1 MRVPNGA
8 PEQMPTATVDLTA
21 LRANLELAASLTAPG
36 TIVMPPLKADAY
48 GHGAVPVATYLEQH
62 GYSWFAVATAAEL
75 LELRAAGVS
84 ADLLLLTPLLVA
96 EPALFDSRTAL
107 TLADASG
114 LGRLQA
120 WGAPRG
126 TRLHL
131 KVDTG
136 LGRLGQPPEQ
146 AVELAIQA
154 ERAGYVI
161 EAAWTH
167 FASAED
173 DPLLTRQ
180 QLDRFGTA
188 LDLLKRAGIEPRLR
202 HAANSAATLLCP
214 EAHFDM
220 IRPGLL
226 TYGYSP
232 LEEAHPLTAALRPA
246 LTLTAPVTMCK
257 RVTAG
262 TGLSYNHLW
271 HADRDT
277 NILSVRC
284 GYADGYRRLL
294 SGRTWAALRGERLEQ
309 RGRIAMDQLLL
320 DAGGLTA
327 EPGERVTLIG
337 GAGPGADELGQ
348 LAQSNA
354 YDILTSLG
362 RRVQRRWLADQAA
375 QE

>member
-1 MRVPNGA
+1 
-8 PEQMPTATVDLTA
+8 MPTATVDLTA
-21 LRANLELAASLTAPG
+21 LRANLKLAESLTAPG
-36 TIVMPPLKADAY
+36 TLVMPPLKADAY
-48 GHGAVPVATYLEQH
+48 GHGAVQVATFLEQE
-62 GYSWFAVATAAEL
+62 GISWFAVATPSEL

-84 ADLLLLTPLLVA
+84 ANVLLLTPLL
-96 EPALFDSRTAL
+96 EPAPELFDSRTAL
-107 TLADASG
+107 TLADGSE
-114 LGRLQA
+114 LERLQS

-136 LGRLGQPPEQ
+136 LGRLGQPPAA
-146 AVELAIQA
+146 AVELAVAA

-173 DPLLTRQ
+173 DRTLTME
-180 QLDRFGTA
+180 QLDTFSTA
-188 LDLLKRAGIEPRLR
+188 LDLLKHSGIEPRLR
-202 HAANSAATLLCP
+202 HAANSAALLLFP

-232 LEEAHPLTAALRPA
+232 LDTPQPLTDGLRPA

-257 RVTAG
+257 RIAAG

-271 HADRDT
+271 RADRAT

-294 SGRTWAALRGERLEQ
+294 SGRTWAALRGERVEQ

-320 DAGGLTA
+320 DAGDLTA
-327 EPGERVTLIG
+327 EPGELVTLIG
-337 GAGPGADELGQ
+337 GAGPGADELGG
-348 LAQSNA
+348 LAQTNA

-362 RRVQRRWLADQAA
+362 RRVRRRWLADQAA